1 MLGPFEGMG
10 GLIVGGDKSIDVGP
24 QLVGAVEAGAA
35 QRLAA
40 EQAEPDFHMVQP
52 GSVGG
57 GVVKMHLRVPL
68 PPAVAFGLVDVEVV
82 ENDRRGATSALEI
95 SSI

>member
-1 MLGPFEGMG
+1 MG
-10 GLIVGGDKSIDVGP
+10 GLIAGGDKSIEVGP
-24 QLVGAVEAGAA
+24 QLVGAVEA
-35 QRLAA
+35 RKRRW
-40 EQAEPDFHMVQP
+40 
-52 GSVGG
+52 

-95 SSI
+95 SYI